1 MKSGGV
7 VMKNLCKER
16 KSYRF
21 TFELPA
27 EVKAHN
33 TPLAVTKG
41 NA

>member
-1 MKSGGV
+1 MKKTYSKTGTT
-7 VMKNLCKER
+7 
-16 KSYRF
+16 YRF

-27 EVKAHN
+27 EVKAHG